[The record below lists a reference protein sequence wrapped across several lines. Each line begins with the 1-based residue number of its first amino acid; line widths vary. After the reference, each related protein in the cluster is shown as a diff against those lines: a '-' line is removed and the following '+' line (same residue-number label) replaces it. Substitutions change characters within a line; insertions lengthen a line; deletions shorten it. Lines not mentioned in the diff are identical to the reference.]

1 MYLLEIKLHCNK
13 KYHWVLIKCVI
24 VFFRRGLEMPSLSS
38 SRSGTTCLSWPI
50 DWWGSTRQTTVPSR
64 WPSTPTT
71 SSCPYRKSTP
81 TAEAKSDCWSTDK
94 QGHLFIYKYMI
105 KRDQNI
111 NMCESPT
118 CSLVVKGHLFKSPV
132 SSVLLSMVYKPV
144 GESSKILAMGLVIC
158 SCTYLKFYA
167 ALVN

>member
-1 MYLLEIKLHCNK
+1 
-13 KYHWVLIKCVI
+13 
-24 VFFRRGLEMPSLSS
+24 
-38 SRSGTTCLSWPI
+38 
-50 DWWGSTRQTTVPSR
+50 
-64 WPSTPTT
+64 
-71 SSCPYRKSTP
+71 
-81 TAEAKSDCWSTDK
+81 
-94 QGHLFIYKYMI
+94 MI

-118 CSLVVKGHLFKSPV
+118 CCLVVKGHLFKSPV